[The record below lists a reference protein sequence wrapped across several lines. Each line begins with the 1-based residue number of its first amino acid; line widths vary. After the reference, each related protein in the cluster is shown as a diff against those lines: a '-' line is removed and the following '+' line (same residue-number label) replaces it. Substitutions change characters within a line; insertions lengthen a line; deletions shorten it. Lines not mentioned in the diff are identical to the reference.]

1 MEERAD
7 RFWRTEF
14 PAKRHCFKKQ
24 KVRFADGTK
33 TTSAHRV
40 LRKANTRLSTS
51 LLSMGEKLDQAP
63 NDIDNRTISTTSPTN
78 TSRARVGEKETNPP
92 TSTTTSTSQW
102 QRDQDSTCDSEL
114 GKLVGAR
121 TNNHSTTRS
130 IPDTA
135 VYPNY
140 SDPNSSSSGSS
151 MHPRRGACQGYQ
163 DPVERQV
170 RQ

>member
-1 MEERAD
+1 MEHWIDVYNSRTAAEKRAD
-7 RFWRTEF
+7 RFWRTNF
-14 PAKRHCFKKQ
+14 PAKRHRFKKQ

-40 LRKANTRLSTS
+40 LRKATT
-51 LLSMGEKLDQAP
+51 
-63 NDIDNRTISTTSPTN
+63 TTSPTS

-92 TSTTTSTSQW
+92 TSTTTSTSQR

-135 VYPNY
+135 VYPTHTAV
-140 SDPNSSSSGSS
+140 PELSGSGFDFQWKP
-151 MHPRRGACQGYQ
+151 HACAERDLAKSGQGYW
-163 DPVERQV
+163 DPVELQV

>member
-1 MEERAD
+1 
-7 RFWRTEF
+7 
-14 PAKRHCFKKQ
+14 
-24 KVRFADGTK
+24 
-33 TTSAHRV
+33 
-40 LRKANTRLSTS
+40 
-51 LLSMGEKLDQAP
+51 MGEKLDQAP
-63 NDIDNRTISTTSPTN
+63 NDIDNRIISTTSPTS

-135 VYPNY
+135 VYTNY
-140 SDPNSSSSGSS
+140 PYPNSV
-151 MHPRRGACQGYQ
+151 PVEPVEAACIRGAELGKAT
-163 DPVERQV
+163 RI
-170 RQ
+170 R